1 MYQQRYPCRPK
12 QFLCTRVFTCVRT
25 FLERQQCTEIQ
36 CYRPSTYDGDDPI
49 SLSYAGGHSPGSP
62 QRPRVVACPDG
73 GTKCSGV
80 GNAAA
85 LDDAAA
91 NAKSLP
97 GREHQ
102 QFFRS
107 FRRHSSAVSAG
118 TPSHGN
124 LHGMHLSGNS
134 SLGGKF
140 SVSMLDNTPENR
152 EFATLMRRY
161 SEMPNALVKGELSQ
175 FACAISRNA
184 VTRESSSSGTH
195 WN

>member
-1 MYQQRYPCRPK
+1 MYGRFWSASNAPR
-12 QFLCTRVFTCVRT
+12 LN
-25 FLERQQCTEIQ
+25 E

-49 SLSYAGGHSPGSP
+49 SLSYAGGHSPG
-62 QRPRVVACPDG
+62 RAE
-73 GTKCSGV
+73 
-80 GNAAA
+80 
-85 LDDAAA
+85 
-91 NAKSLP
+91 NAKFLP

-161 SEMPNALVKGELSQ
+161 SEMPNALVKGKLSQ